1 MDEGRAGA
9 VAVPQRRWPAF
20 LTSSRLRLASGLWLL
35 LFAATHLLN
44 HALGLVSLSAAEAG
58 REVFLAFWRLAPV
71 EASLVLA
78 LLVHLGL
85 GLHKL
90 WQRRTWSLTL
100 VEALQLALGLLIP
113 VYLTGHMLGTGW
125 MHRCCGV
132 TDSYAYLLNN
142 VWPDGAWRQ
151 TVLTLTVWLHGM
163 IGMHQWLRLRPGYR
177 RVQPWLLITAT
188 ILPLTA
194 LMGFV
199 SAGREVATLR
209 QVDPAGWAALAEA
222 QNWPR
227 TAAVRE
233 LWAQRPARLIVDGF
247 LFLVAAVLA
256 LRVLRW
262 LWQRR
267 RHVRLSYPGGREVS
281 IPRGLSVLDAS
292 RLNNIPHAAV
302 CGGRGRCSTC
312 RVRVGR
318 DHKLL
323 PPPSPEEQRVL
334 ARIGATPDVRLACQ
348 LRPTAPLAV
357 TPLMPATATPRHALE
372 LMSPAQGIER
382 EIAVL
387 FADLRDFTRLSEGRL
402 PYDTVFILN
411 RYFKAMGEAVEATGG
426 RVDKFI
432 GDGIMALFGVDD
444 PPGVAARTALS
455 ATRAMALALEGL
467 NRDLAVELDEPLRMG
482 MGLHLGHAILGEM
495 GGGRTRALT
504 AIGDTVNVASR
515 LEALTKE
522 FGCQLVVSESIAAFA
537 DGALDGCPRQ
547 EVDVRGRA
555 GRLTVRL
562 VENAATLPEPAR
574 GGRRE
579 RRPWR
584 LSRLRLPGPTGMRLP
599 DPQPP
604 ARW

>member
-9 VAVPQRRWPAF
+9 AAAPQRRWPGF
-20 LTSSRLRLASGLWLL
+20 LTTSRLRLASGVWLL
-35 LFAATHLLN
+35 LYAATHLLN
-44 HALGLVSLSAAEAG
+44 HALGLVSLAAAEAG
-58 REVFLAFWRLAPV
+58 REVFLAFWRMPPV

-85 GLHKL
+85 GLYKL
-90 WQRRTWSLTL
+90 WQRRTWRLTPT
-100 VEALQLALGLLIP
+100 EALQLVLGLLIP

-132 TDSYAYLLNN
+132 TDSYAYLLGI
-142 VWPDGAWRQ
+142 VWPNGAWRQ
-151 TVLTLTVWLHGM
+151 TILTLIVWLHGM

-177 RVQPWLLITAT
+177 RVQPWLLVAAT

-209 QVDPAGWAALAEA
+209 QVDPAGWAALAVA
-222 QNWPR
+222 QDWPR
-227 TAAVRE
+227 TDAVRE
-233 LWAQRPARLIVDGF
+233 LWALRPARLIVDGF
-247 LFLVAAVLA
+247 LAVVAAILL

-267 RHVRLSYPGGREVS
+267 RHVRLTYPGGREVS
-281 IPRGLSVLDAS
+281 VLRGLSVLDAS
-292 RLNNIPHAAV
+292 SLSGIPHAAV

-312 RVRVGR
+312 RVRVGHGR
-318 DHKLL
+318 ELL
-323 PPPSPEEQRVL
+323 PPPSPDEQRVL
-334 ARIGATPDVRLACQ
+334 ARIGAAPDVRLACQ

-357 TPLMPATATPRHALE
+357 TPLMPATATPRQALE
-372 LMSPAQGIER
+372 LMSPAQGVER

-387 FADLRDFTRLSEGRL
+387 FADLRGFTRLSEGRL

-411 RYFKAMGEAVEATGG
+411 RYFKAMGEAVEAAGG

-444 PPGVAARTALS
+444 PPDVAARTALA

-467 NRDLAVELDEPLRMG
+467 SRDLAVELDEPLRMG

-495 GGGRTRALT
+495 GSGRTRTLT

-522 FGCQLVVSESIAAFA
+522 FGCQLVVSESV
-537 DGALDGCPRQ
+537 ALHAGSTLDVCSRR

-562 VENAATLPEPAR
+562 VENAAALPEIASADR
-574 GGRRE
+574 WE
-579 RRPWR
+579 RRSWLR
-584 LSRLRLPGPTGMRLP
+584 ARLRLPGMVGLELP
-599 DPQPP
+599 NPQPP
-604 ARW
+604 AR